1 MFYKGYWC
9 DSSWE
14 LAYVIYNLEHNIK
27 FERNKQGFEYEFEN
41 KKYKYYPDFIL
52 EDGTYVEVDENGKV
66 LKDGRTCT
74 IQKGERLP
82 ATSAK
87 GNMWKRK

>member
-1 MFYKGYWC
+1 M
-9 DSSWE
+9 
-14 LAYVIYNLEHNIK
+14 
-27 FERNKQGFEYEFEN
+27 EN
-41 KKYKYYPDFIL
+41 CCKPGTDNQ
-52 EDGTYVEVDENGKV
+52 EAGTYVEVDENGKV

-87 GNMWKRK
+87 GNMWKLQ